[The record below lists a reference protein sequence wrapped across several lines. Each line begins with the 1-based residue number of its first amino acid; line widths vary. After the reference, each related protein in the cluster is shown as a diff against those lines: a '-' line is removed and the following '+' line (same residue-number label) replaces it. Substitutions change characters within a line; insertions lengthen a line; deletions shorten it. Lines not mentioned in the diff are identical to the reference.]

1 LGAFGQPGV
10 DMVLQIMQR
19 ELKLVMGNCGCA
31 SVADINRNYLMTTP
45 QWEGIN
51 IAGMIQRS

>member
-1 LGAFGQPGV
+1 
-10 DMVLQIMQR
+10 MVLQIMQR
-19 ELKLVMGNCGCA
+19 ELTLVMGNCGCA

-51 IAGMIQRS
+51 IATMTPAQRT